1 MRPRGDRRGPLW
13 ASGKLKA
20 IGGVRNSPPRP
31 LGAAVDRT
39 VLVRIDFAPCPIP
52 AVPSHGLVL
61 VAGLRRRLHRDIV
74 ADAELLQ
81 VHALIAALNRG
92 PRRNGQGDLVI
103 PSLR

>member
-1 MRPRGDRRGPLW
+1 MG
-13 ASGKLKA
+13 SG
-20 IGGVRNSPPRP
+20 IPPPRR
-31 LGAAVDRT
+31 LGAAVDWT

-52 AVPSHGLVL
+52 AVSLQ
-61 VAGLRRRLHRDIV
+61 VARLRRRLHRDIV

-81 VHALIAALNRG
+81 VHALIAALHRG